1 MSQTEREDAYAR
13 IAVLQQENA
22 RLRCLE
28 DAHYGAGEMQACM
41 QANRARND
49 VLVAVDRLA
58 QEFDLYRELK
68 CPARRTKAGRYYAV
82 CGLACETCGGRNQ
95 VRTIVDPRTEARAA

>member
-1 MSQTEREDAYAR
+1 MSPQDREDAYAR
-13 IAVLQQENA
+13 IAVLQQEGD
-22 RLRCLE
+22 RLRRVE
-28 DAHYGAGEMQACM
+28 DAHYQAGEHQQCL

-58 QEFDLYRELK
+58 QEFDLYREVK
-68 CPARRTKAGRYYAV
+68 CRARRTKAGRYYAV
-82 CGLACETCGGRNQ
+82 CGLACEYCGGRSS